1 MEQNILLVNDLRVH
15 FFTRRGT
22 YKALNGVELIIKKGE
37 IFGLAGESGC
47 GKTTLGLSIMG
58 LLPRNAAI
66 ITGKVLL
73 DNFDLIAP
81 LRDFA
86 QKNINNFNFRRNE
99 NIIKKLNDKLVN
111 IRGKKISMVFQDSM
125 TSLNPVLQIGYQIA
139 ESFIVHQPNQLLKRK
154 LARVNAKQNQLE
166 EILDMLKNGASE
178 DEVVAFAES
187 NGLSG
192 IEEQVINVWRR
203 NDMSEANK
211 EKIIMSLHS
220 EKLGFFEKIF
230 VFSNKNKAQSLA
242 RVPGFSRMYKN
253 TLIKEGYRKAVEL
266 LSMLEIPNPDRVV
279 KMYPHEL
286 SGGMRQRIMIAIA
299 LANNP
304 ELVIMDE
311 PTSALDVT
319 VQAQILE
326 LIKSLKGRFNTS
338 FIIISHDLSV
348 LAEVCD
354 RIGIMYG
361 GRIVEISSKED
372 VFKKPLHPYTQML
385 ISAIPTIESQ
395 DLRGIGGSVPDMR
408 NPPNGC
414 MFHPRCPY
422 VMDICKTKEPK
433 MLEKDGH
440 LVSCFLYGEDS

>member
-1 MEQNILLVNDLRVH
+1 
-15 FFTRRGT
+15 
-22 YKALNGVELIIKKGE
+22 
-37 IFGLAGESGC
+37 
-47 GKTTLGLSIMG
+47 
-58 LLPRNAAI
+58 
-66 ITGKVLL
+66 
-73 DNFDLIAP
+73 
-81 LRDFA
+81 
-86 QKNINNFNFRRNE
+86 
-99 NIIKKLNDKLVN
+99 
-111 IRGKKISMVFQDSM
+111 
-125 TSLNPVLQIGYQIA
+125 
-139 ESFIVHQPNQLLKRK
+139 
-154 LARVNAKQNQLE
+154 
-166 EILDMLKNGASE
+166 
-178 DEVVAFAES
+178 
-187 NGLSG
+187 
-192 IEEQVINVWRR
+192 
-203 NDMSEANK
+203 
-211 EKIIMSLHS
+211 
-220 EKLGFFEKIF
+220 
-230 VFSNKNKAQSLA
+230 
-242 RVPGFSRMYKN
+242 
-253 TLIKEGYRKAVEL
+253 
-266 LSMLEIPNPDRVV
+266 
-279 KMYPHEL
+279 
-286 SGGMRQRIMIAIA
+286 
-299 LANNP
+299 
-304 ELVIMDE
+304 
-311 PTSALDVT
+311 LDVT